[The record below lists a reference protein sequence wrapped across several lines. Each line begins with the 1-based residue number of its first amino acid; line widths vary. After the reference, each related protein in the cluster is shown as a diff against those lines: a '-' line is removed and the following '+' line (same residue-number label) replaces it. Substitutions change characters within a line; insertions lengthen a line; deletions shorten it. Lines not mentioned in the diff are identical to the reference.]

1 MNSKLTTQAYALA
14 KERYAAIGID
24 TEEVLEQLR
33 NFHLSMHCWQAD
45 DVKGFEVQAGALSG
59 GIQSTGNYP
68 GAARNIDELRADIL
82 KAKSLIPGSHR
93 LNLHE
98 IYGDFQ
104 GKVVDRDEVTVDHF
118 RSWIDWGRENDTLLD
133 FNSTSFSH
141 PKSGNLSLAN
151 PDKGIRDFWIEHTRR
166 CRDIADEIGKA
177 QGDPCIMNI
186 WVHDGC
192 KDVSVNHYLYR
203 SLLRDSLDKIFSED
217 KANMKDCIEGK
228 VFGIGLESFTVG
240 SHDFYTAYAA
250 ANGKIPTIDT
260 GHYHPTESPA
270 DKVSALLCYVPELML
285 HVSRP
290 IRWDSDHVTIMDD
303 PTQELFSEIVR
314 ADALGRVHYGL
325 DFFDGSIN
333 RIGAYIIGVRAAQ
346 KSLLQAFL
354 EPLPLLRKYEDEGK
368 LFQRLALLEE
378 EKTLPFGA
386 VYDYFNLK
394 NNIPVGETYIADI
407 EKYEAEVLSKRG

>member
-68 GAARNIDELRADIL
+68 GAARNIDELRSDIL

-166 CRDIADEIGKA
+166 CRDIADEIGSA

-270 DKVSALLCYVPELML
+270 DKVSALLCFVPELML

-290 IRWDSDHVTIMDD
+290 VRWDSDHVTIMDD

-314 ADALGRVHYGL
+314 AGALGRVHYGL
-325 DFFDGSIN
+325 DFFDGAMN
-333 RIGAYIIGVRAAQ
+333 RIGAYVIGTRSAQ
-346 KSLLQAFL
+346 KCM
-354 EPLPLLRKYEDEGK
+354 LR
-368 LFQRLALLEE
+368 ALLEPRELISRYELE
-378 EKTLPFGA
+378 ERHFEVLALMEEAKSLPWNA
-386 VYDYFNLK
+386 VYDEFCLRCNV
-394 NNIPVGETYIADI
+394 PVGDASIAEIQTY
-407 EKYEAEVLSKRG
+407 EKDVLSKR